1 MAARATKRERAT
13 TSSPKRTRRDA
24 GRPASGGEAAERNE
38 GVKPPKRAA
47 PATGRSYRWV
57 VIVFAVTAV
66 VVGCAI
72 AFLTLSSLAI
82 SVRPLPRSIET
93 DLEVAVQPDAAL
105 ESEGPTIRGTVLHG
119 TRAGERTYPATGT
132 TRTVDGRAEGTVTVT
147 NTYSRNQPLVETT
160 RLLSPNGIQVRTT
173 ESVIVPVGGSV
184 TVGVIADEPGAEGN
198 LSPTRFTVPGLW
210 SGFVDVIYAENAEPF
225 TGGVRTVHVVTAE
238 ELDAARTHTED
249 ALTQELLAS
258 LTVDAALPSGTTV
271 VPTLT
276 TTEVQSA
283 TTTPDAADAEAESVT
298 VQMEVA
304 ITAVAVDEQAL
315 NQEIRSYLASTLA
328 RYERLADPDGSI
340 TNVELLTSDDAA
352 GSATIRVT
360 LTAAGVP
367 ETSHPLLDRSR
378 FLNKDADDI
387 AGLFADQED
396 FELVS
401 VQFVPFRVPGVPTFT
416 SQIRIR
422 VLDPDVDT
430 ERLRSVD

>member
-1 MAARATKRERAT
+1 MP
-13 TSSPKRTRRDA
+13 TSSPKRTRRD
-24 GRPASGGEAAERNE
+24 PAERVE
-38 GVKPPKRAA
+38 GPKEPTRAPSSPEARRGRGA

-82 SVRPLPRSIET
+82 SVRPVPRPIAT
-93 DLEVAVQPDAAL
+93 DLEVKVQPDAAV
-105 ESEGPTIRGTVLHG
+105 ESESPTIRGMVLRG
-119 TRAGERTYPATGT
+119 TRTGERTYPATGT
-132 TRTVDGRAEGTVTVT
+132 TRTVDGRAEGIVTIT

-173 ESVIVPVGGSV
+173 ESVVVPAGGSV
-184 TVGVIADEPGAEGN
+184 TVRVIADEPGAAGN
-198 LSPTRFTVPGLW
+198 LPPTRFSIPGLW
-210 SGFVDVIYAENAEPF
+210 SGFVDVIYAENAEPL

-238 ELDAARTHTED
+238 ELDAARTQTED
-249 ALTQELLAS
+249 ALTQELLPSFTA
-258 LTVDAALPSGTTV
+258 DATLPVGTTV
-271 VPTLT
+271 IPALT
-276 TTEVQSA
+276 TTEVRSA
-283 TTTPDAADAEAESVT
+283 TTTPDAADAEAESIA
-298 VQMEVA
+298 VQMEIA
-304 ITAVAVDEQAL
+304 ATAVAVDEQAL
-315 NQEIRSYLASTLA
+315 DQEIRSYLASTLA

-340 TNVELLTSDDAA
+340 TTVELLTSDEVA

-360 LTAAGVP
+360 LAAAGVP
-367 ETSHPLLDRSR
+367 ETTHPLLDRSR

-422 VLDPDVDT
+422 ILDPDVDT